1 MIYSCSKT
9 YLESATSVKERI
21 EKITTIIDALYDSMD
36 RAALSGEIEEYLI
49 DDGQSKI
56 KNIYRD
62 IGSIA
67 NAIGKLEANR
77 QMYYNRLIGRKVS
90 LRDKNSNC
98 IR

>member
-1 MIYSCSKT
+1 MVYSCSKT
-9 YLESATSVKERI
+9 YLESATSVKE
-21 EKITTIIDALYDSMD
+21 KIAKLDLIIAAMYEAAE
-36 RAALSGEIEEYLI
+36 RAAASGEIEEYLI

-67 NAIGKLEANR
+67 NAIVGYEKLR
-77 QMYYNRLIGRKVS
+77 QMYYNRLTGRKVT
-90 LRDKNSNC
+90 LRDLNSNC

>member
-9 YLESATSVKERI
+9 YLESAASVKE
-21 EKITTIIDALYDSMD
+21 KVAKLDLIISAMYDAAE
-36 RAALSGEIEEYLI
+36 RAAVSGEIEEYLI

-56 KNIYRD
+56 KNVYRD
-62 IGSIA
+62 VGSIV
-67 NAIGKLEANR
+67 NAIVGYEKLR